1 MGDTFGL
8 FFLIK
13 ISELSLSRKWIEH
26 EIKSQINVRDIAIM
40 EETLILVWSIW
51 KLNYIKD

>member
-1 MGDTFGL
+1 MCDTFGII
-8 FFLIK
+8 FLIK

-51 KLNYIKD
+51 KLNYIED